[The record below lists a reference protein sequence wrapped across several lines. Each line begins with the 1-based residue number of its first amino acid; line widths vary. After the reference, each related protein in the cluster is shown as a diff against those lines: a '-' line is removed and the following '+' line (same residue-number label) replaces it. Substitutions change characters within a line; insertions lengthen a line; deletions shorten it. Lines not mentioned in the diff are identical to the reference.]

1 MCRRF
6 APRRAAYAAFWGCVA
21 LGLAAISASAG
32 EVRVKG
38 EVLEGK
44 VVGVTAEGIKFETIY
59 GKGEILLP
67 YADVESLSSEGR
79 FVVLYGE
86 GGEVRGRLLGLV
98 DGELLV
104 GEETGE
110 PARVVTAE
118 IFRSFGE
125 QEFEDSGLEA
135 LRSRY
140 RFWNANLDFGFAY
153 TQATNDTGAMG
164 VGLEIQRKKA
174 PTRLLLTGGYR
185 YSVEEKQD
193 EPQNTIENEVRG
205 MLRGEYDVT
214 KRLFVFA
221 SATGEYDEIE
231 SLSVR
236 TVPKGGLGYRIW
248 ESPSGFLTGDVGF
261 SYVYQRFFGG
271 ETEDYPA
278 VSFGSEAEYK
288 LPYGAKFTAR
298 GEYLPAVT
306 EPTTNYLLR
315 GSADLSVP
323 MLSWLAF
330 KFTAFDE
337 YNNQPAEDAKR
348 NKLTLT
354 AGISLLF

>member
-1 MCRRF
+1 M
-6 APRRAAYAAFWGCVA
+6 
-21 LGLAAISASAG
+21 
-32 EVRVKG
+32 
-38 EVLEGK
+38 
-44 VVGVTAEGIKFETIY
+44 
-59 GKGEILLP
+59 
-67 YADVESLSSEGR
+67 
-79 FVVLYGE
+79 
-86 GGEVRGRLLGLV
+86 
-98 DGELLV
+98 
-104 GEETGE
+104 
-110 PARVVTAE
+110 
-118 IFRSFGE
+118 
-125 QEFEDSGLEA
+125 
-135 LRSRY
+135 
-140 RFWNANLDFGFAY
+140 
-153 TQATNDTGAMG
+153 
-164 VGLEIQRKKA
+164 
-174 PTRLLLTGGYR
+174 
-185 YSVEEKQD
+185 EEKQD

-248 ESPSGFLTGDVGF
+248 ASPSGFLTGDVGF